1 MEIRRVT
8 SSSSPQSLP
17 LRCKKQPCHYSLKKP
32 PTPLRH
38 PSSPNIHIPL
48 PKLHNIQ
55 FPHAATLDFTGGV
68 GAACTVYMSGEC
80 GLHSGSGFCLGL
92 QL

>member
-55 FPHAATLDFTGGV
+55 FPSPPLWISPVVWERPAQ
-68 GAACTVYMSGEC
+68 CI
-80 GLHSGSGFCLGL
+80 
-92 QL
+92 